1 MFQEL
6 KYFLEDYWKIL
17 LGVLVAGAIIFAFVY
32 KNDGEGSEDLGQDPE
47 SEEYVNED
55 LESETGEDLDVL
67 EGGDGSTDAEEGNKE
82 ELIKEISYVKG
93 DSFEF
98 SGAVDTETYKGDLGK
113 YLSKVEVEV
122 VPEGDLLRNYSLFN
136 ELGRKVSGCYTSYD
150 FKECVESLSQEAKWG
165 TNTVEAREGFESSY
179 KSLGN
184 TVATQREVLEYMTTN
199 SVKYDLTSFY
209 DALKIE
215 LDIRANIYYQ
225 IGVLNTLTLEEKE
238 IKTNKEKA
246 KEEEARVKKGKDLPI
261 EEKKE
266 VTEEEITKSLED
278 LRLVR
283 VEIDKYWDFV
293 EPYIVLEDEK

>member
-6 KYFLEDYWKIL
+6 KYFLEDYWKVL
-17 LGVLVAGAIIFAFVY
+17 LGVLVVGAVVFAFVY
-32 KNDGEGSEDLGQDPE
+32 KNDREDSEDLGKDLE
-47 SEEYVNED
+47 SEDYVNGD
-55 LESETGEDLDVL
+55 VDSETGEDLDVL
-67 EGGDGSTDAEEGNKE
+67 EGENDSVGTEEGNKE

-98 SGAVDTETYKGDLGK
+98 SGAVDTESYKGGLGK
-113 YLSKVEVEV
+113 YLSKEEVEV

-150 FKECVESLSQEAKWG
+150 FKECIESLSQEAKWG
-165 TNTVEAREGFESSY
+165 TNTVEAREDFESSY

-184 TVATQREVLEYMTTN
+184 AIATQREVLEYMTTN

-209 DALKIE
+209 EALKIE

-225 IGVLNTLTLEEKE
+225 IGVLNSLTLEEKE
-238 IKTNKEKA
+238 IKTDKAKA
-246 KEEEARVKKGKDLPI
+246 KEEEARVKKRKDLPI

-266 VTEEEITKSLED
+266 VTEEEIDKSLED

-293 EPYIVLEDEK
+293 EPYIVMEDEK